1 MLHRSKADR
10 VAMRL
15 SLQFALEFF
24 DLLKNPRIIGGML
37 SYVLLQPR
45 LAAAQ
50 DPVDESAKQP
60 HAYIQAHFNICEA
73 RPPGPKANR
82 KPSLDNRKA
91 LRPLPF
97 CPRENERQL
106 NNVAR

>member
-1 MLHRSKADR
+1 MLYRSKADR

-37 SYVLLQPR
+37 SHVLLQPR

-50 DPVDESAKQP
+50 DPVDESAKQS
-60 HAYIQAHFNICEA
+60 HAYIHVHFSICEA
-73 RPPGPKANR
+73 RPSG
-82 KPSLDNRKA
+82 RKA
-91 LRPLPF
+91 VGSRASTT
-97 CPRENERQL
+97 
-106 NNVAR
+106 ARRCGDCLFARAKMNGS